1 MGDSGKHR
9 GDVVAAVQGKV
20 REAARRH
27 ALFPGPGETLVVGVS
42 GGADSLCLLHVLR
55 ELQPQWGYRLLVG
68 HLHHSLRGEAAA
80 EDAAFVEATC
90 QAWGIPVTVAQV
102 DVAALAREA
111 RLSVEEAGRQARY
124 AFLGSLA
131 AGLGGR
137 VVAVAHNADDQVE
150 TVLMH
155 WLRGAGLAG
164 LRGMLPK
171 VELGDLRLEG
181 VWDRLWPRAEGVT
194 VVRPLLSVTRAE
206 VEAYCGHVGLT
217 PRFDLSNL
225 DTTYFRNRLRHELL
239 PFLETYN
246 PRIREVLRRS
256 AEVMAD
262 DYAYLRERTLRTWK
276 EVVQEEGAE
285 HIALDLG
292 RFLALPP
299 SLQRGLLREA
309 IRRLRRSL
317 RNINW
322 VHVERALWGARQ
334 GPTGT
339 QITLATGL
347 ALTKGYDVL
356 WVGEEGSSP
365 PSPWEEGPLLEGPLA
380 LSDEE
385 GEVGIPGTRWRVR
398 VRTVE
403 APVPGDLLAAARED
417 RWRAFLDVEALQRP
431 LVLRPRRPGDR
442 FHPSGMGGASVL
454 VREFLINVKMPR
466 QVRDRWP
473 LLVSGGDI
481 AWVVGWRV
489 DERFLVT
496 PATRRAVE
504 VCLRRGAEDEVSE
517 AEGGVAKCKDG

>member
-1 MGDSGKHR
+1 MGPNKR
-9 GDVVAAVQGKV
+9 KGDTVAEVQAKV
-20 REAARRH
+20 EAAARRH
-27 ALFPGPGETLVVGVS
+27 ALLPGPGEPLVVGVS

-55 ELQPQWGYRLLVG
+55 ELQPRWGYRLHVG
-68 HLHHSLRGEAAA
+68 HLHHGLRGDEATA
-80 EDAAFVEATC
+80 DAAFVEAVC
-90 QAWGIPVTVAQV
+90 RAWGIPVTVAQV
-102 DVAALAREA
+102 NAAALAREA

-131 AGLGGR
+131 ASLGGR

-171 VELGDLRLEG
+171 VDLGDLRLEG
-181 VWDRLWPRAEGVT
+181 VWDRLWPRAAGVT

-206 VEAYCGHVGLT
+206 VEAYCCQAGLV

-256 AEVMAD
+256 AEVIAD
-262 DYAYLRERTLRTWK
+262 DYAYLREQTRRAWEQTVR
-276 EVVQEEGAE
+276 EEGPGGV
-285 HIALDLG
+285 ALDLAC
-292 RFLALPP
+292 FLNLPV

-322 VHVERALWGARQ
+322 VHVERALWGARE

-339 QITLATGL
+339 RVTLAKGL
-347 ALTKGYDVL
+347 VLTKGYDLL
-356 WVGEEGSSP
+356 WVGEEGSPP
-365 PSPWEEGPLLEGPLA
+365 PSPWEEGPLLGSPLA
-380 LSDEE
+380 LPEE
-385 GEVGIPGTRWRVR
+385 GEVEVPGTGWRVR

-403 APVPGDLLAAARED
+403 VHAPEEMALAARED
-417 RWRAFLDVEALQRP
+417 RWRALLDAGALRGP
-431 LVLRPRRPGDR
+431 LALRPRRPGDR
-442 FHPSGMGGASVL
+442 FHPSGMGGTSVL
-454 VREFLINVKMPR
+454 VREFLINVKLPR

-473 LLVSGGDI
+473 LLVSGEDI
-481 AWVVGWRV
+481 VWVVGWRV

-496 PATRRAVE
+496 PTTRQAVE
-504 VCLRRGAEDEVSE
+504 ISLRRGEGE
-517 AEGGVAKCKDG
+517 APQGEGDGAPCKAG

>member
-1 MGDSGKHR
+1 MERAKKHR
-9 GDVVAAVQGKV
+9 GDVVAAVQAKV
-20 REAARRH
+20 AEAARRY
-27 ALFPGPGETLVVGVS
+27 ALFPGPGEALVVGVS

-55 ELQPQWGYRLLVG
+55 ELQPRWGYRLHVG
-68 HLHHSLRGEAAA
+68 HLHHGLRGEAAA

-90 QAWGIPVTVAQV
+90 RAWGIPVTVAQV
-102 DVAALAREA
+102 DAAALAREA

-155 WLRGAGLAG
+155 WVRGSGLAG

-171 VELGDLRLEG
+171 VALGDLRLEG
-181 VWDRLWPRAEGVT
+181 VWDRLWPRAVGVS
-194 VVRPLLSVTRAE
+194 VVRPLLLVTRAE
-206 VEAYCGHVGLT
+206 IEAYCRQAGLA

-262 DYAYLRERTLRTWK
+262 DYAYLREQAQRAWEQTVR
-276 EVVQEEGAE
+276 EEGPQW
-285 HIALDLG
+285 IALDLG
-292 RFLALPP
+292 RFLDLPA

-322 VHVERALWGARQ
+322 VHVERALWGARE

-339 QITLATGL
+339 QVTLARGL

-356 WVGEEGSSP
+356 WVGEEGAP
-365 PSPWEEGPLLEGPLA
+365 LPSPWEEGPLLEGVLA
-380 LSDEE
+380 LPEE
-385 GEVGIPGTRWRVR
+385 GEVQIPGAGWRVG
-398 VRTVE
+398 VRTLEVHTPE
-403 APVPGDLLAAARED
+403 EFVQAARED
-417 RWRAFLDVEALQRP
+417 RWRAFLDAEALRGP
-431 LVLRPRRPGDR
+431 LALRPRRPGDR
-442 FHPSGMGGASVL
+442 FRPSGMGGASVL

-473 LLVSGGDI
+473 LLVSGEQI
-481 AWVVGWRV
+481 AWVVGWRA

-504 VCLRRGAEDEVSE
+504 VSLRRGE
-517 AEGGVAKCKDG
+517 AKAPRGEGDRAPCRDG